1 MSVIHTGSGV
11 YTPTNAHTKL
21 RLTHTHIYMHA
32 YIEWHTN
39 TKHRHHHKHAQ
50 SHRCIQQVHTQKHK
64 HIPANTDTHTEAH
77 RHRDSVTETQDTCA
91 QTPRRVH
98 RVTQTQSQMSTQKQ
112 TQEHTQEGSHG
123 DPRTLALQELQTLGD
138 AWNRGPEA
146 TPTQMGDCTFH
157 LLCGPKK
164 HLEASLGRPQPFTT
178 LFCKRL

>member
-1 MSVIHTGSGV
+1 MYTHQQMHTQRPS
-11 YTPTNAHTKL
+11 THKTQMH
-21 RLTHTHIYMHA
+21 THTYYIHA
-32 YIEWHTN
+32 YIQRERHTN

-77 RHRDSVTETQDTCA
+77 RHRDSVTQTQDTCA

-123 DPRTLALQELQTLGD
+123 DPRTLTLQELQTLGD

-164 HLEASLGRPQPFTT
+164 HLETSLGRPQPFTT